1 MRKGITFVIT
11 VLMAAALAGCAGGK
25 AVGDLSKVQLEDIEK
40 ANEGGKLLEEH
51 GSISYKM
58 EFRGESGKVTEKA
71 ILSKNGD
78 GYDYHVKMESSGDYR
93 EEVYK
98 DNYMYAEYGGSDS
111 GISYDVYWFMD
122 GMFDEFM
129 KESVAGFLVD
139 GTEGLE
145 ITKREEKNNFMSV
158 TAQVDEGD
166 NVSEEYDFFYEY
178 VMDKDSLEIT
188 QFVGYS
194 LDQEE
199 SKSVQSFAEVY
210 YDESYSE
217 PSFVKKLEKPSK
229 KRTVT
234 IVTDPGESNEKT
246 TKLEISAQASF
257 DVALKDGYTAYT
269 DKAGTKEYTAQ
280 SDTLLDSGVFD
291 DLKLYLIKE

>member
-1 MRKGITFVIT
+1 MRKAIALFMITM
-11 VLMAAALAGCAGGK
+11 LMAATLAGCGK
-25 AVGDLSKVQLEDIEK
+25 DLSKIKLEDIEK
-40 ANEGGKLLEEH
+40 ANEGSKLLEDH
-51 GSISYKM
+51 SSVSYKM
-58 EFRGESGKVTEKA
+58 EIRGESGKVTEEA
-71 ILSKNGD
+71 TLSKNDD
-78 GYDYHVKMESSGDYR
+78 GYDYYVRMETFGEYR

-98 DNYMYAEYGGSDS
+98 DNYMYAEYGGNDS
-111 GISYDVYWFMD
+111 GIYYEVYWYMD
-122 GMFDEFM
+122 GVFDEFM
-129 KESVAGFLVD
+129 KESVTGFLVD

-145 ITKREEKNNFMSV
+145 ITKREEEDNFMSV
-158 TAQVDEGD
+158 TAQMDEGD

-178 VMDKDSLEIT
+178 VMDKDSLEIN

-199 SKSVQSFAEVY
+199 SKYVHSFAEVN
-210 YDESYSE
+210 YDESYNE

-234 IVTDPGESNEKT
+234 IVTSPGKSDEKT
-246 TKLEISAQASF
+246 TKLEISAQAAF
-257 DVALKDGYTAYT
+257 DVMLKDGYTAYM